1 MSLLTAAFLM
11 DKYGPLLTEEQLG
24 EVLHMEPGTIRN
36 QRGSGAL
43 GIPFIKH
50 GRAPLYHAEDVAK
63 YIDQLRLRGG

>member
-1 MSLLTAAFLM
+1 MSFLTAAYLM

-43 GIPFIKH
+43 GIPFIKKA
-50 GRAPLYHAEDVAK
+50 RTPLYRAEDVAK
-63 YIDQLRLRGG
+63 HIDQLRLRGG